1 MKNVEI
7 MASLGKNFSRYKRSI
22 EVSFISVSYKDFGFT
37 PLHCT
42 GTSQLMIAVLR
53 QTNIAA
59 MKMEKHRLYYDNP
72 NIM

>member
-7 MASLGKNFSRYKRSI
+7 MASLAKHLSRYKRSI
-22 EVSFISVSYKDFGFT
+22 EVSFISVSYKDIGFT

-59 MKMEKHRLYYDNP
+59 MKIEKPRLYYDNP